1 MCMESELEISLKS
14 YPRRGENVLSVRKM
28 SRRPLGNGFG
38 NHDGASEGS
47 IGDSGRS
54 LEAVKVVG
62 LFAVVFVTLASG
74 FSFCIVVIVVVE

>member
-1 MCMESELEISLKS
+1 MCMKSEHEISMKS
-14 YPRRGENVLSVRKM
+14 YPRSKNDIFIQKM
-28 SRRPLGNGFG
+28 SRRLLGDGFS

-62 LFAVVFVTLASG
+62 LLAVVFVTLASG
-74 FSFCIVVIVVVE
+74 FSFCLVVV